1 MPPDGQSTAA
11 VTLNTSYEGAPLP
24 GLEVTFEIVKILD
37 ARGQTVYDVD
47 TGLDLR
53 GNNNYGSLSPEQA
66 TTDAAGNATAT
77 YTAGREQRLQ

>member
-1 MPPDGQSTAA
+1 
-11 VTLNTSYEGAPLP
+11 
-24 GLEVTFEIVKILD
+24 VKILD